1 MRTGDQALI
10 KELNKSIIMSLV
22 RSHSPISRAQISVES
37 GLNKAT
43 VSSIV
48 DEFIQEGLV
57 IELGPARSA
66 VGRRPRML
74 GFNAT
79 AGYAIGVE
87 LGIDYVRA
95 LTVDLAGRVVSTS
108 ESPLPPTTDVRSI
121 VSEVVARID
130 AEVKNTP
137 GSELGII
144 GVGLGVPGLV
154 DFASGNVLY
163 APNLGWSDV
172 PLRAYLEA
180 HIDLPIFIDNEA
192 NTGALAEQLFG
203 VGTADE
209 NASYFSVGAGIGV
222 GIIMNHNLIRGSGG
236 TAGEFGHMIVEARG
250 LRCSCGSRGCLE
262 MYASTRALVS
272 KYAQLAGATVP
283 FEEVIRRLYD
293 GDKRAEEA
301 VDSVGRYLGMGIS
314 NVINGLNPSLVVI
327 GNRLSEAGEFLLNP
341 VKEVIHNSA
350 LGVPASQARVELSSL
365 GRNATA
371 TGAASLALN
380 DYFQGP
386 FPYAHAETTR
396 AGAR

>member
-1 MRTGDQALI
+1 MRTGDQTLI
-10 KELNKSIIMSLV
+10 KELNKNIIMNLI
-22 RSHSPISRAQISVES
+22 RNQSPISRAQISVES

-57 IELGPARSA
+57 IELGSVRSA

-87 LGIDYVRA
+87 LGIDYVRV
-95 LTVDLAGRVVSTS
+95 LTVDLAGRVVSS
-108 ESPLPPTTDVRSI
+108 YESPLPTTDVRS
-121 VSEVVARID
+121 VVAEIVNCINE
-130 AEVKNTP
+130 EVTKTP
-137 GSELGII
+137 QSKLGII

-180 HIDLPIFIDNEA
+180 HINLPVFIDNEA

-209 NASYFSVGAGIGV
+209 NAVYFSTGAGIGV
-222 GIIMNHNLIRGSGG
+222 GIVLNHTLIRGSGG

-272 KYAQLAGATVP
+272 KYTQLAGAAVP
-283 FEEVIRRLYD
+283 FDEIMHRLAV
-293 GDKRAEEA
+293 GEQNAIEA

-327 GNRLSEAGEFLLNP
+327 GNRLSEAGEYLLNS
-341 VKEVIHNSA
+341 VKEVIHTAA
-350 LGVPASQARVELSSL
+350 LGVPGSLARVELSSL

-386 FPYAHAETTR
+386 FPYAHAEPSR

>member
-1 MRTGDQALI
+1 MRTGDQTLM
-10 KELNKSIIMSLV
+10 KELNKSIIMNLI
-22 RSHSPISRAQISVES
+22 RNQSPISRAQISVES

-48 DEFIQEGLV
+48 DEFIEEGLV

-74 GFNAT
+74 GFNST

-87 LGIDYVRA
+87 VGIDYVHV
-95 LTVDLAGRVVSTS
+95 LTVDLAGRVISS
-108 ESPLPPTTDVRSI
+108 YESPLPTTDVRSV
-121 VSEVVARID
+121 VSEIVTCINEEVAKTL
-130 AEVKNTP
+130 ASK
-137 GSELGII
+137 LGII

-154 DFASGNVLY
+154 DFSSGTVHY

-180 HIDLPIFIDNEA
+180 HINFPVFVDNEA

-203 VGTADE
+203 VGTTDE
-209 NASYFSVGAGIGV
+209 NAVYFSVGAGIGV
-222 GIIMNHNLIRGSGG
+222 GIILNRSLIRGSGG

-262 MYASTRALVS
+262 MYASTRALIA
-272 KYAQLAGATVP
+272 KYAQLSGTSRSFDEIMLRLHDGAP
-283 FEEVIRRLYD
+283 SA
-293 GDKRAEEA
+293 AEA
-301 VDSVGRYLGMGIS
+301 IDSVGRYLGVGIT

-341 VKEVIHNSA
+341 VKDVIHNSA
-350 LGVPASQARVELSSL
+350 LGVPGSLARVELSSL

-371 TGAASLALN
+371 IGAASLALN
-380 DYFQGP
+380 DYFKGP
-386 FPYAHAETTR
+386 FPYTHAETTR
-396 AGAR
+396 IGAR